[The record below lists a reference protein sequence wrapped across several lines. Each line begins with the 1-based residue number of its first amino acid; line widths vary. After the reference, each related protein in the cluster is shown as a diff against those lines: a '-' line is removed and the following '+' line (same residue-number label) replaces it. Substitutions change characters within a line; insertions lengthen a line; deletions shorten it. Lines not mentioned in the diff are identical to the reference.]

1 MVSMMKNFDKNILE
15 KNLVQNVCNS
25 NEFKGWLLSK
35 RWFGE
40 KSALSNLAFDIGIT
54 YFELIA
60 DRILV
65 NIIEVK
71 TPDYSKTYFLPL
83 IYYEKVEDILEPLEK
98 TREIIL
104 NLTENTFSKKIAVTV
119 ENEQKIIT
127 LNLVEAEYCLFF
139 WRKMLFD
146 TTVSESFP
154 SMDMELTLYT
164 DQFEEDV
171 NMKKVQNLIE
181 AGLYPDR
188 YQLSINQLGKG
199 NTTNMLF
206 SLNISNKRNPDQ
218 SSVSYVLKSYK
229 DYSVSLEPST
239 LFVLVKNKFPNAPKI
254 YGTIKLLDKET
265 IGIIESVPNVG
276 NLGEIYWNEL
286 NNMITKVFKDLNKD
300 YSIYNEKQNISN
312 LIKESCAETI
322 KLSSEIGGFIKNL
335 HKALIL
341 SSQDEYSLESADSN
355 TYLRNYTERLN
366 GIISELLTHM
376 TQQSE
381 SAFFN
386 LPKIS
391 SILIDIKDI
400 IERFRAEFQVPKIEI
415 QPVHQDLHM
424 EQILYN
430 KADSQYNFYFIDFEG
445 DPQLAIEERKAKF
458 PVEKD
463 LASFLRA
470 LSYIKFNTLL
480 NFIEKKIIRK
490 GRYEVPEE
498 ILYNLYFRRA
508 AKPLNK
514 TLDVVL
520 NVLNIWE
527 TKLMGK
533 ILKNL
538 NMDYVLITYFYIER
552 ALNELNYEIGHRP
565 NKILVPILGL
575 KEIVD
580 KN

>member
-1 MVSMMKNFDKNILE
+1 MIPMMNTFD
-15 KNLVQNVCNS
+15 KNLVQSVCNS

-35 RWFGE
+35 RWFGD
-40 KSALSNLAFDIGIT
+40 KSILSNLAFEIDIN

-60 DRILV
+60 DRILL

-71 TPDYSKTYFLPL
+71 TPEYSKTYFLPL
-83 IYYEKVEDILEPLEK
+83 IYYEKVEEILEPVEK

-127 LNLVEAEYCLFF
+127 LNLVEAEFCLFF

-146 TTVSESFP
+146 TSLSEKFP

-171 NMKKVQNLIE
+171 NMKKVQTLIE
-181 AGLYPDR
+181 AGLYSDR
-188 YQLSINQLGKG
+188 YELSINQLGKG
-199 NTTNMLF
+199 NTTNLLF
-206 SLNISNKRNPDQ
+206 LLTISNKRNLNQ
-218 SSVSYVLKSYK
+218 SPVSYVLKSYK

-239 LFVLVKNKFPNAPKI
+239 LFVLVKNNFPNAPKI
-254 YGTIKLLDKET
+254 YGTIKVLDKET
-265 IGIIESVPNVG
+265 IGILESVPNEG

-300 YSIYNEKQNISN
+300 YSNYNEKQNISD

-322 KLSSEIGGFIKNL
+322 KLSSEIGEFITKL
-335 HKALIL
+335 HNALIL
-341 SSQDEYSLESADSN
+341 SNQDEYSLESVDSN

-366 GIISELLTHM
+366 SIISELLTHM

-400 IERFRAEFQVPKIEI
+400 IERFRAEFKVPKIDI

-430 KADSQYNFYFIDFEG
+430 KVNSQYNFNFIDFEG
-445 DPQLAIEERKAKF
+445 DPQLTIEERKGKF

-490 GRYEVPEE
+490 NKYEVPEE

-508 AKPLNK
+508 ARPLNK
-514 TLDVVL
+514 TLDSVL

-538 NMDYVLITYFYIER
+538 NLDYVLITYFYIER
-552 ALNELNYEIGHRP
+552 ALYELSYEVGHRP

>member
-1 MVSMMKNFDKNILE
+1 MVPMMNIFDDKNLI
-15 KNLVQNVCNS
+15 QNVCNS

-35 RWFGE
+35 RWFGD
-40 KSALSNLAFDIGIT
+40 KSVLSNLAFDININYFKLIT
-54 YFELIA
+54 
-60 DRILV
+60 DRILL
-65 NIIEVK
+65 NIIEVE
-71 TPDYSKTYFLPL
+71 TADYSKTYFLPL
-83 IYYEKVEDILEPLEK
+83 IYYEKIEEILEPVEK
-98 TREIIL
+98 TRETIL
-104 NLTENTFSKKIAVTV
+104 NLTENTFSKKIAITIKD
-119 ENEQKIIT
+119 EQKIIT

-139 WRKMLFD
+139 WKKMLFD
-146 TTVSESFP
+146 TTVSENFP
-154 SMDMELTLYT
+154 SMNLELTLYT
-164 DQFEEDV
+164 DQFEDDV
-171 NMKKVQNLIE
+171 NMKKVQKLIE
-181 AGLYPDR
+181 AELYPDR
-188 YQLSINQLGKG
+188 HKLSINQLGKG

-206 SLNISNKRNPDQ
+206 LLTISNKRNPEQ
-218 SSVSYVLKSYK
+218 PSVSYVLKSYK

-239 LFVLVKNKFPNAPKI
+239 LFVLVKNNFPNAPKI
-254 YGTIKLLDKET
+254 YGTIKVLDKET

-286 NNMITKVFKDLNKD
+286 NNMINKTFKDLNKD
-300 YSIYNEKQNISN
+300 YSRYTETQDVSN
-312 LIKESCAETI
+312 LIKQNCTETI
-322 KLSSEIGGFIKNL
+322 KLSSEIGEYINNL
-335 HKALIL
+335 HRSLIL
-341 SSQDEYSLESADSN
+341 SDQEEYSLESVDSN
-355 TYLRNYTERLN
+355 NYLKNYTERLN
-366 GIISELLTHM
+366 RIISELLTHM

-400 IERFRAEFQVPKIEI
+400 IERFRAEFQIPKIDI

-424 EQILYN
+424 EQILYDKIN
-430 KADSQYNFYFIDFEG
+430 NQYKFYFIDFEG
-445 DPQLAIEERKAKF
+445 DPQLAIGERKAKF

-552 ALNELNYEIGHRP
+552 ALNELSYEIGHRP
-565 NKILVPILGL
+565 NKILVPVLGL

-580 KN
+580 KS

>member
-1 MVSMMKNFDKNILE
+1 MIPMMNIFDD

-35 RWFGE
+35 RWFGD
-40 KSALSNLAFDIGIT
+40 KSALSNLDFNIRIN
-54 YFELIA
+54 YFKLIA
-60 DRILV
+60 DRILL

-71 TPDYSKTYFLPL
+71 TTNYSKTYFLPL
-83 IYYEKVEDILEPLEK
+83 IYYEKVEEILEPIEK
-98 TREIIL
+98 TRETIL

-119 ENEQKIIT
+119 EEEPKIIT
-127 LNLVEAEYCLFF
+127 LNLVEAEFCLFF

-146 TTVSESFP
+146 SSLSEKFP
-154 SMDMELTLYT
+154 SMDMELRLYT
-164 DQFEEDV
+164 DQFEDDI

-188 YQLSINQLGKG
+188 YKLSINQLGKG

-206 SLNISNKRNPDQ
+206 LLTISNKRNPDQ
-218 SSVSYVLKSYK
+218 PSVSYVLKSYK

-239 LFVLVKNKFPNAPKI
+239 LFVLVKNNFPNAPKI
-254 YGTIKLLDKET
+254 YGTIKVLDKET

-286 NNMITKVFKDLNKD
+286 NNMNTKVFKDLNKD
-300 YSIYNEKQNISN
+300 YSNYNEKQNVSN
-312 LIKESCAETI
+312 LIKENCAETI
-322 KLSSEIGGFIKNL
+322 KLSSEIGGFINNL
-335 HKALIL
+335 HNALIL
-341 SSQDEYSLESADSN
+341 SNQEEYSLESVDSN
-355 TYLRNYTERLN
+355 SYLRNYTERLN

-400 IERFRAEFQVPKIEI
+400 IERFRAEFQVPKIDI

-430 KADSQYNFYFIDFEG
+430 KIDNQYKFYFIDFEG
-445 DPQLAIEERKAKF
+445 DPQLTIEERKGKF

-527 TKLMGK
+527 TKLMAK

-552 ALNELNYEIGHRP
+552 ALNELSYEIGHRP

-580 KN
+580 KS

>member
-1 MVSMMKNFDKNILE
+1 MIPMMNTFD
-15 KNLVQNVCNS
+15 KNLVQSVCNS

-35 RWFGE
+35 RWFGD
-40 KSALSNLAFDIGIT
+40 KSILSNLAFEIDIN

-60 DRILV
+60 DRILL

-71 TPDYSKTYFLPL
+71 TPEYSKTYFLPL
-83 IYYEKVEDILEPLEK
+83 IYYEKVEEILEPVEK

-127 LNLVEAEYCLFF
+127 LNLVEAEFCLFF

-146 TTVSESFP
+146 TSLSEKFP

-171 NMKKVQNLIE
+171 NMKKVQTLIE
-181 AGLYPDR
+181 AGLYSDR
-188 YQLSINQLGKG
+188 YELSINQLGKG
-199 NTTNMLF
+199 NTTNLLF
-206 SLNISNKRNPDQ
+206 LLTISNKRNLNQ
-218 SSVSYVLKSYK
+218 SPVSYVLKSYK
-229 DYSVSLEPST
+229 DYSASLEPST
-239 LFVLVKNKFPNAPKI
+239 LFVLVKNNFPNAPKI
-254 YGTIKLLDKET
+254 YGTIKVLDKET
-265 IGIIESVPNVG
+265 IGILESVPNDG

-300 YSIYNEKQNISN
+300 YSNYNEKQNISD

-322 KLSSEIGGFIKNL
+322 KLSSEIGEFITKL
-335 HKALIL
+335 HNALIL
-341 SSQDEYSLESADSN
+341 SNQDEYSLESVDSN

-366 GIISELLTHM
+366 SIISELLTHM

-400 IERFRAEFQVPKIEI
+400 IERFRAEFKVPKIDI

-430 KADSQYNFYFIDFEG
+430 KVNSQYNFNFIDFEG
-445 DPQLAIEERKAKF
+445 DPQLTIEERKGKF

-490 GRYEVPEE
+490 NKYEVPEE

-508 AKPLNK
+508 ARPLNK
-514 TLDVVL
+514 TLDSVL

-538 NMDYVLITYFYIER
+538 NLDYVLITYFYIER
-552 ALNELNYEIGHRP
+552 ALYELSYEVGHRP

>member
-1 MVSMMKNFDKNILE
+1 MIPMMNIFDD

-35 RWFGE
+35 RWFGD
-40 KSALSNLAFDIGIT
+40 KSALSNLDFNIRIN
-54 YFELIA
+54 YFKLIA
-60 DRILV
+60 DRILL

-71 TPDYSKTYFLPL
+71 TTNYSKTYFLPL
-83 IYYEKVEDILEPLEK
+83 IYYEKVEEILEPIEK
-98 TREIIL
+98 TRETIL

-119 ENEQKIIT
+119 EEEPKIIT
-127 LNLVEAEYCLFF
+127 LNLVEAEFCLFF

-146 TTVSESFP
+146 TSLSEKFP
-154 SMDMELTLYT
+154 SMDMELRLYT
-164 DQFEEDV
+164 DQFEDDI

-188 YQLSINQLGKG
+188 YKLSINQLGKG

-206 SLNISNKRNPDQ
+206 LLTISNKRNPDQ
-218 SSVSYVLKSYK
+218 PSVSYVLKSYK

-239 LFVLVKNKFPNAPKI
+239 LFVLVKNNFPNAPKI
-254 YGTIKLLDKET
+254 YGTIKVLDKET

-286 NNMITKVFKDLNKD
+286 NNMNTKVFKDLNKD
-300 YSIYNEKQNISN
+300 YSNYNEKQNVSN
-312 LIKESCAETI
+312 LIKENCAETI
-322 KLSSEIGGFIKNL
+322 KLSSEIGGFINNL
-335 HKALIL
+335 HNALIL
-341 SSQDEYSLESADSN
+341 SNQEEYSLESVDSN
-355 TYLRNYTERLN
+355 SYLRNYTERLN

-400 IERFRAEFQVPKIEI
+400 IERFRAEFQVPKIDI

-430 KADSQYNFYFIDFEG
+430 KIDNQYKFYFIDFEG
-445 DPQLAIEERKAKF
+445 DPQLTIGERKGKF

-527 TKLMGK
+527 TKLMAK

-552 ALNELNYEIGHRP
+552 ALNELSYEIGHRP

-580 KN
+580 KS